1 MNWPLMCPPDLP
13 GSAVGLRVLTTD
25 LTFRRKPLPGF
36 KWPLILIDWFM
47 CFGALVCIFFT
58 CSIVFNH
65 VQSIFNSFT
74 MIPDFLSQRPPKFT
88 GHKKIA
94 SRNSRWQIP
103 GTASSPVSES
113 SHSQNQLPQIGHRKV
128 SIFIYLQDLLRDNMR
143 SKTILFIGHIPG
155 SQQIHIVCWQFFEVE
170 LWLFSPFWFTLNHDI
185 EINED
190 HPKSRH
196 FCSWSCHFSMAEA
209 SVRGQV
215 EWPSR
220 GVRMLSPC
228 HGSAELVEL
237 MENYRKHMKT
247 VLEYDSVWYSD
258 GVQSSTMDYGEYGR
272 GWSSSVQKD
281 TPNFLTVFFEPTI
294 MGRNSKK
301 MQKVKWQ
308 RTTSSVVREPEDHG
322 EY

>member
-1 MNWPLMCPPDLP
+1 
-13 GSAVGLRVLTTD
+13 
-25 LTFRRKPLPGF
+25 
-36 KWPLILIDWFM
+36 M
-47 CFGALVCIFFT
+47 CFGALVCILYVFNRVQS
-58 CSIVFNH
+58 CSIHIQFVHNDTRFSEPAASKIYRS
-65 VQSIFNSFT
+65 QENSLKKQ
-74 MIPDFLSQRPPKFT
+74 PLANT
-88 GHKKIA
+88 GHCEF
-94 SRNSRWQIP
+94 SCVRVIP
-103 GTASSPVSES
+103 QSEPTSSNWPQKGQYFHLSPRPSQGQHEIKNHPFYRTHPCFTPDPHCLLTVFWSWVVIVLPILVHATSWYRLNQWES
-113 SHSQNQLPQIGHRKV
+113 SEISAFLQVKLP
-128 SIFIYLQDLLRDNMR
+128 
-143 SKTILFIGHIPG
+143 
-155 SQQIHIVCWQFFEVE
+155 
-170 LWLFSPFWFTLNHDI
+170 
-185 EINED
+185 
-190 HPKSRH
+190 
-196 FCSWSCHFSMAEA
+196 FSMAEA